1 MEMKFE
7 KGLAD
12 WFRNA
17 RQKSRSWLIAFCIF
31 LGLTVALN
39 VLVRPHEPHFVYD
52 YLPGFFGA
60 FGLVAAILLGR
71 VSKGTAHTFLGKDE
85 DYYERD

>member
-1 MEMKFE
+1 MKFE
-7 KGLAD
+7 KCLAD

-17 RQKSRSWLIAFCIF
+17 REKSRTWLMVLYIF
-31 LGLTVALN
+31 LGITVALT
-39 VLVRPHEPHFVYD
+39 VFIGPHEPHFVYD

-60 FGLVAAILLGR
+60 FGLVATIILGR